1 MKRPASKSV
10 LTIPLQVWETAETK
24 EDVEEWLLAHNR
36 KFIREMRRIRREE
49 HLGGKGRPLEDVAKR
64 WNIAL

>member
-36 KFIREMRRIRREE
+36 KFIREMRRIRRSR
-49 HLGGKGRPLEDVAKR
+49 G
-64 WNIAL
+64 ALQNPPR